1 MSLCTLTLSYLI
13 NRKKNASADENAKQ
27 KTEKLKF

>member
-13 NRKKNASADENAKQ
+13 NRKKMHQQMKMQNK
-27 KTEKLKF
+27 KLKN

>member
-13 NRKKNASADENAKQ
+13 NRKKMHQQMKMQN
-27 KTEKLKF
+27 EKLKN

>member
-13 NRKKNASADENAKQ
+13 NRKKMHQQMKMQNK